1 MSFLETVNS
10 LINDGYE
17 CALTMEKCNI
27 FAEASLREYNI
38 NCQEAALKVFK
49 ESGTDDD
56 LAYLQEA
63 AKEGVVVK
71 LKKAIQKMVIAL
83 KEYIAKVVDK
93 IKVTFASKKAQATL
107 KKIEEVS
114 KTNPKAKKIKIQV
127 HDVDKEQ
134 RAIDEA
140 ISKLNA
146 QKSKIKGGA
155 SRDKIAKDIDDIN
168 DTCEKKRNKILAA
181 ATLTLTLGAAALLLQ
196 KYLAKTTTDKV
207 YDYLKGNTDE
217 DFDPDPYDE
226 EEAQLIYKLMTMKL
240 TMARKKVSSFVTFI
254 TEVWGK
260 MQGKVSVDNPF
271 NGYADEDDDD
281 EYESANDIEILTP
294 DSNGNAST
302 VYTENDII
310 DDEASDDDTSTD
322 ETKDEEVTE
331 SMDIEDI
338 YNSIENEVLESA
350 SDDDTDATLDIM
362 LDVMESNLTN
372 TSNDDEI
379 VENATAELDNYLDML
394 ESTITTENSEE
405 SSLDDMLDELSA
417 SL

>member
-127 HDVDKEQ
+127 HDIDKDQ

-146 QKSKIKGGA
+146 QQSKIKGGA

-207 YDYLKGNTDE
+207 YDYIEGDIDK

-226 EEAQLIYKLMTMKL
+226 EQAQLIYKLLTMKL
-240 TMARKKVSSFVTFI
+240 TMARKKVSSVVTFI

-271 NGYADEDDDD
+271 NGYADEDDD

-310 DDEASDDDTSTD
+310 DD
-322 ETKDEEVTE
+322 KEVTE
-331 SMDIEDI
+331 SVDIEDI
-338 YNSIENEVLESA
+338 FNSIENEVLESA
-350 SDDDTDATLDIM
+350 SADDTDATLDIM

-379 VENATAELDNYLDML
+379 VENAASELDNYLDML
-394 ESTITTENSEE
+394 ENTITTENSEE
-405 SSLDDMLDELSA
+405 SSLDDMLDDLSA

>member
-127 HDVDKEQ
+127 HDIDKDQ

-146 QKSKIKGGA
+146 QQSKIKGGA

-207 YDYLKGNTDE
+207 YDYIKGDINE

-226 EEAQLIYKLMTMKL
+226 EQAQLIYKLMTMKL
-240 TMARKKVSSFVTFI
+240 TMARKKISSIVTFM
-254 TEVWGK
+254 TELWGK
-260 MQGKVSVDNPF
+260 MQGKVSVNNPF
-271 NGYADEDDDD
+271 NGYADEDDD

-302 VYTENDII
+302 VYTENNII
-310 DDEASDDDTSTD
+310 DD
-322 ETKDEEVTE
+322 KEVTE
-331 SMDIEDI
+331 SVDIEDI

-350 SDDDTDATLDIM
+350 SGDDTDATLDIM

-379 VENATAELDNYLDML
+379 VENATSELDNYLDIL
-394 ESTITTENSEE
+394 ESTITTENNEE

>member
-127 HDVDKEQ
+127 HDIDKDQ

-146 QKSKIKGGA
+146 QQSKIKGGA

-207 YDYLKGNTDE
+207 YDYIEGDIDK

-226 EEAQLIYKLMTMKL
+226 EQAQLIYKLMTMKL
-240 TMARKKVSSFVTFI
+240 TMARKKISSIVTFM
-254 TEVWGK
+254 TELWGK

-271 NGYADEDDDD
+271 NGYADEDDD

-302 VYTENDII
+302 VYTETDII
-310 DDEASDDDTSTD
+310 DDEASDDTSTD
-322 ETKDEEVTE
+322 ETDDEEVTE
-331 SMDIEDI
+331 SVDIEDI
-338 YNSIENEVLESA
+338 FNSIENEVLESA
-350 SDDDTDATLDIM
+350 SADDTDATLDIM

-372 TSNDDEI
+372 TSNDDDEI
-379 VENATAELDNYLDML
+379 VENATAELDNYLDIL

-405 SSLDDMLDELSA
+405 SSLDDMLDELGA

>member
-27 FAEASLREYNI
+27 FADASLREYNI

-127 HDVDKEQ
+127 HDIDKDQ

-146 QKSKIKGGA
+146 QQSKIKGGA

-207 YDYLKGNTDE
+207 YDYIEGDIDK

-226 EEAQLIYKLMTMKL
+226 EQAQLIYKLMTMKL
-240 TMARKKVSSFVTFI
+240 TMARKKISSIVTFM
-254 TEVWGK
+254 TELWGK
-260 MQGKVSVDNPF
+260 MQGKVSVNNPF
-271 NGYADEDDDD
+271 NGYADEDDD

-310 DDEASDDDTSTD
+310 DD
-322 ETKDEEVTE
+322 KEVTE
-331 SMDIEDI
+331 SVDIEDI

-350 SDDDTDATLDIM
+350 SGDDTDATLDIM

-379 VENATAELDNYLDML
+379 VENATSELDNYLDIL
-394 ESTITTENSEE
+394 ESTIATENNEE

>member
-127 HDVDKEQ
+127 HDIDKDQ

-146 QKSKIKGGA
+146 QQSKIKGGA

-207 YDYLKGNTDE
+207 YDYIEGDIDK

-226 EEAQLIYKLMTMKL
+226 EQAQLIYKLMTMKL
-240 TMARKKVSSFVTFI
+240 TMARKKISSIVTFM
-254 TEVWGK
+254 TELWGK
-260 MQGKVSVDNPF
+260 MQGKVSVNNPF
-271 NGYADEDDDD
+271 NGYADEDDD

-310 DDEASDDDTSTD
+310 DD
-322 ETKDEEVTE
+322 KEVTE
-331 SMDIEDI
+331 SVDIEDI

-350 SDDDTDATLDIM
+350 SGDDTDATLDIM

-379 VENATAELDNYLDML
+379 VENATSELDNYLDIL
-394 ESTITTENSEE
+394 ESTIATENNEE

>member
-127 HDVDKEQ
+127 HDIDKDQ

-146 QKSKIKGGA
+146 QQSKIKGGA

-207 YDYLKGNTDE
+207 YDYIESDIDK

-226 EEAQLIYKLMTMKL
+226 EQAQLIYKLMTMKL
-240 TMARKKVSSFVTFI
+240 TMARKKISSIVTFM
-254 TEVWGK
+254 TELWGK
-260 MQGKVSVDNPF
+260 MQGKVSVNNPF
-271 NGYADEDDDD
+271 NGYADEDDD

-310 DDEASDDDTSTD
+310 DD
-322 ETKDEEVTE
+322 KEVTE
-331 SMDIEDI
+331 SVDIEDI

-350 SDDDTDATLDIM
+350 SGDDTDATLDIM

-379 VENATAELDNYLDML
+379 VENATSELDNYLDIL
-394 ESTITTENSEE
+394 ESTIATENNEE

>member
-10 LINDGYE
+10 LINDGYD

-127 HDVDKEQ
+127 HDIDKDQ

-146 QKSKIKGGA
+146 QQSKIKGGA

-207 YDYLKGNTDE
+207 YDYIEGDIDK

-226 EEAQLIYKLMTMKL
+226 EQAQLIYKLMTMKL
-240 TMARKKVSSFVTFI
+240 TMARKKISSIVTFM
-254 TEVWGK
+254 TELWGK

-271 NGYADEDDDD
+271 NGYADEDDD

-294 DSNGNAST
+294 DSNGNASA

-310 DDEASDDDTSTD
+310 DD
-322 ETKDEEVTE
+322 KEVTE
-331 SMDIEDI
+331 SVDIEDI
-338 YNSIENEVLESA
+338 FNSIENEVLESA
-350 SDDDTDATLDIM
+350 SADDTDATLDIM

-379 VENATAELDNYLDML
+379 VENATSELDNYLDML
-394 ESTITTENSEE
+394 ESTITTENNEE

>member
-127 HDVDKEQ
+127 HDIDKDQ

-146 QKSKIKGGA
+146 QQSKIKGGA

-207 YDYLKGNTDE
+207 YDYIEGDIDK

-226 EEAQLIYKLMTMKL
+226 EQAQLIYKLMTMKL
-240 TMARKKVSSFVTFI
+240 TMARKKISSIVTFM
-254 TEVWGK
+254 TELWGK
-260 MQGKVSVDNPF
+260 MQGKVSVNNPF
-271 NGYADEDDDD
+271 NGYADEDDD

-310 DDEASDDDTSTD
+310 DD
-322 ETKDEEVTE
+322 KEVTE
-331 SMDIEDI
+331 SVDIEDI

-379 VENATAELDNYLDML
+379 VENATSELDNYLDIL
-394 ESTITTENSEE
+394 ESTIATENNEE
-405 SSLDDMLDELSA
+405 SSLDDMLDDLSA

>member
-127 HDVDKEQ
+127 HDIDKDQ

-146 QKSKIKGGA
+146 QQSKIKGGA

-207 YDYLKGNTDE
+207 YDYIEGDIDK

-226 EEAQLIYKLMTMKL
+226 EQAQLIYKLMTMKL
-240 TMARKKVSSFVTFI
+240 TMARKKISSIVTFM
-254 TEVWGK
+254 TELWGK

-271 NGYADEDDDD
+271 NGYADED

-294 DSNGNAST
+294 DSNGNASA

-310 DDEASDDDTSTD
+310 DD
-322 ETKDEEVTE
+322 KEVTE
-331 SMDIEDI
+331 SVDIEDI
-338 YNSIENEVLESA
+338 FNSIENEVLEST

-379 VENATAELDNYLDML
+379 VENATSELDNYLDML
-394 ESTITTENSEE
+394 ESTITTENNEE
-405 SSLDDMLDELSA
+405 SSLDDMLDELSV